1 MGEAR
6 QEVAPWLKPAVG
18 SAWCVVLG
26 WFFASGR
33 QVPLL
38 SLVDLGFHE
47 LGHLVTYVLPW
58 ELVTAAMGSV
68 VQIAVPLG
76 LAAYFLFLRHE
87 RVSAAVCL
95 AWAATSA
102 WSVHVYIADAPHE
115 RLELIG
121 GDHDWAFILH
131 DLDQMGAAPALAR
144 LVWLLGLTCLAAGL
158 TLCLYDALPPTRS
171 PEADQLG
178 GAGVDAD

>member
-1 MGEAR
+1 MGEVR
-6 QEVAPWLKPAVG
+6 QEVAPWLRPAAG
-18 SAWCVVLG
+18 AAWCVLLG

-33 QVPLL
+33 QVPVL

-68 VQIAVPLG
+68 AQIAVPLG
-76 LAAYFLFLRHE
+76 LAAYFLVVRRE
-87 RVSAAVCL
+87 RVSAAICL

-115 RLELIG
+115 RLPLIG

-131 DLDQMGAAPALAR
+131 DLDQMAAAPALAR
-144 LVWLLGLTCLAAGL
+144 LVWLFGLTCLAAGL
-158 TLCLYDALPPTRS
+158 TLCLLDAFPPTLA
-171 PEADQLG
+171 PAVEPLLLPD
-178 GAGVDAD
+178 D

>member
-1 MGEAR
+1 MRGGH
-6 QEVAPWLKPAVG
+6 WLNSAG
-18 SAWCVVLG
+18 GIAWCLLCG
-26 WFFASGR
+26 WFFASGD

-47 LGHLVTYVLPW
+47 LGHLVTYPLPW

-68 VQIAVPLG
+68 AQVAVPLG
-76 LAAYFLFLRHE
+76 LSAYFPGHRKE

-102 WSVHVYIADAPHE
+102 WTVHAYIADAPHE
-115 RLELIG
+115 RLALLG

-131 DLDQMGAAPALAR
+131 ELDQMEAAAPLEG
-144 LVWLLGLTCLAAGL
+144 WCGSSG
-158 TLCLYDALPPTRS
+158 
-171 PEADQLG
+171 
-178 GAGVDAD
+178 